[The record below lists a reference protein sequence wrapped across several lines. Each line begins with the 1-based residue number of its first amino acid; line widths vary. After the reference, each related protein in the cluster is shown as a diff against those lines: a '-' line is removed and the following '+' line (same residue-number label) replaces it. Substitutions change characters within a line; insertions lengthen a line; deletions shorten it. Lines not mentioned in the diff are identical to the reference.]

1 MQPDEQELYEE
12 FIAVLAEMVE
22 EYIQGTGTPEE
33 EKRPL

>member
-12 FIAVLAEMVE
+12 FIAALAEMVE
-22 EYIQGTGTPEE
+22 EYIQSTGAPEE